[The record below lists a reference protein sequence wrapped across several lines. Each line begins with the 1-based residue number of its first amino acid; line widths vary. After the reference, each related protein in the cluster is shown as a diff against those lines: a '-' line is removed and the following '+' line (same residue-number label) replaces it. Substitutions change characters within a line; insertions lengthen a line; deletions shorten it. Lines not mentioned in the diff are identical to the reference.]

1 LDFDLMTHSQLNTA
15 GTTPWGRG
23 LGGHTLFTV
32 NPDTP
37 AVDALEHASIL
48 QDCANKLMSE
58 AAFGD
63 TTGHAALSAFYLNEM
78 AKALMDDVAQ
88 ALSPTA

>member
-1 LDFDLMTHSQLNTA
+1 MTQAHLNTA
-15 GTTPWGRG
+15 GTTPCGRS

-32 NPDTP
+32 NPDIP
-37 AVDALEHASIL
+37 ALDALEHASIL
-48 QDCANKLMSE
+48 QDCANKLMTE

-63 TTGHAALSAFYLNEM
+63 PTGHAALSAVYLNEM

-88 ALSPTA
+88 ALGANA

>member
-1 LDFDLMTHSQLNTA
+1 MNQPIINTA
-15 GTTPWGRG
+15 GTTSWGRC
-23 LGGHTLFTV
+23 LAGHPLFAV
-32 NPDTP
+32 NPNIP

-48 QDCANKLMSE
+48 QDCANKLMTV

-63 TTGHAALSAFYLNEM
+63 PTGHAALSAVYLNEM

-88 ALSPTA
+88 AMSSKI

>member
-1 LDFDLMTHSQLNTA
+1 MTHFDLNTA
-15 GTTPWGRG
+15 GTTLWGRS
-23 LGGHTLFTV
+23 LDGHLLFAV
-32 NPDTP
+32 NPDIP

-48 QDCANKLMSE
+48 QDCANKLMTE

-63 TTGHAALSAFYLNEM
+63 PTGHAALSALYLNEM

-88 ALSPTA
+88 AMTPRA

>member
-1 LDFDLMTHSQLNTA
+1 MTHFDLNTA
-15 GTTPWGRG
+15 GTTLWGRS
-23 LGGHTLFTV
+23 LDGHSLFAV
-32 NPDTP
+32 NPDIP

-48 QDCANKLMSE
+48 QDCANKLMAE

-63 TTGHAALSAFYLNEM
+63 PTGHAALSALYLNEM

-88 ALSPTA
+88 AMTPRA

>member
-1 LDFDLMTHSQLNTA
+1 MTQAILCTA
-15 GTTPWGRG
+15 GTTSCGRIIN
-23 LGGHTLFTV
+23 GHALFTV

-48 QDCANKLMSE
+48 QNCANRMMTE
-58 AAFGD
+58 AALGD
-63 TTGHAALSAFYLNEM
+63 PSGHAALSVVYLNEM

-88 ALSPTA
+88 GISRAS

>member
-1 LDFDLMTHSQLNTA
+1 MAEVILCTA
-15 GTTPWGRG
+15 GTTFCGRTIN
-23 LGGHTLFTV
+23 GHALFTV

-48 QDCANKLMSE
+48 QNCANKLMTE
-58 AAFGD
+58 AALGD
-63 TTGHAALSAFYLNEM
+63 PSGHAALSSVYLNEM

-88 ALSPTA
+88 GISRIS